1 MLSKWWIPG
10 GSHACPPSSLLEG
23 HPPLDTPRS
32 VDNPPEHEVGYALSA
47 RSLQARWV
55 EISASL
61 GSGSGC
67 SATPLPPL
75 AQRSIS
81 PGSLGRDLGFA
92 RLRQR
97 LLRDAATS
105 ARSALDLSSDELF
118 HLRPAHIVGVLL
130 GRRLHAVRRRRHDRA
145 ADATVLGDLRRPD
158 GVDDDSR
165 GVRGV
170 PDLELVLQAH
180 RGIAEVPA
188 LEADERPLTVVEPSH
203 VVRRADVDVAII
215 QTVFELRRHR
225 LGLRALLRLEPV
237 ALEHVL
243 EVHVAADVELVRAVD
258 RD

>member
-92 RLRQR
+92 RRRQR

-105 ARSALDLSSDELF
+105 ARSALDLSRLAGSRSR
-118 HLRPAHIVGVLL
+118 LRSAPA
-130 GRRLHAVRRRRHDRA
+130 AAAPRRRY
-145 ADATVLGDLRRPD
+145 LRSLSAR
-158 GVDDDSR
+158 S
-165 GVRGV
+165 
-170 PDLELVLQAH
+170 LQ
-180 RGIAEVPA
+180 R
-188 LEADERPLTVVEPSH
+188 
-203 VVRRADVDVAII
+203 
-215 QTVFELRRHR
+215 
-225 LGLRALLRLEPV
+225 
-237 ALEHVL
+237 
-243 EVHVAADVELVRAVD
+243 
-258 RD
+258 